1 MRKNKRDLLN
11 KSVSSRLTAEDKSN
25 MKDLKKDTGKSYAE
39 LIREALRITYPKYF
53 TIDRH
58 K

>member
-1 MRKNKRDLLN
+1 MRKNKRDLLS

-25 MKDLKKDTGKSYAE
+25 MRDLKKDTGKSYAE
-39 LIREALRITYPKYF
+39 LIREALRTTYPKYF
-53 TIDRH
+53 PIDRH